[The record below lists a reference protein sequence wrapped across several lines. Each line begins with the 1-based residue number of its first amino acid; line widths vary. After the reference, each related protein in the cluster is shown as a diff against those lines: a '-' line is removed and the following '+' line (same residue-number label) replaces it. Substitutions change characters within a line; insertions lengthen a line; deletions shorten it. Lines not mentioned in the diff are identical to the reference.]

1 VVILLIP
8 LVVVSLEDFFVVV
21 GRRAGLTVVVIR
33 LILLVVVSLEDFFVV
48 VGRRAGFLVVD
59 VLIVDDVDGLV
70 VEIAEVD
77 LIELEAK

>member
-1 VVILLIP
+1 
-8 LVVVSLEDFFVVV
+8 
-21 GRRAGLTVVVIR
+21 VVIR

>member
-1 VVILLIP
+1 
-8 LVVVSLEDFFVVV
+8 
-21 GRRAGLTVVVIR
+21 
-33 LILLVVVSLEDFFVV
+33 LEDFFVV

-59 VLIVDDVDGLV
+59 GLIVDDVDGLV